1 MIKIIESPRE
11 GMQGV
16 DHLIPSPSKIRFVNH
31 LLKVGF
37 DTVEIGSIVNPKVVP
52 QMADTMELINQLDV
66 GNSSTERMVLVM
78 SSRGAEKVAPI
89 ESVTA
94 LSYPFSFTPSF
105 LEKNVRATVDQVFGI
120 TADVIN
126 FAGKYGKKA
135 VIYISYAYGNP
146 YGDPWHLDL
155 LLEWIGKLKN
165 IGAEIIPLSNVSL
178 EIDAKMVDE
187 VFTAIIREYPD
198 LEFGLHLHHGKG
210 DWAAKVDAAYLAG
223 CRRFDTVMNGFGG
236 CPMSGHE
243 LMGNLATQDLVRFL
257 HEKEIPNPLEP
268 TLLNDAIQIA
278 NEIYQ

>member
-16 DHLIPSPSKIRFVNH
+16 EQFIPTSSKIRFVNQ

-52 QMADTMELINQLDV
+52 QMADTMELVGQLDFS
-66 GNSSTERMVLVM
+66 NSQSERMVLVM
-78 SSRGAEKVAPI
+78 SRRGAERVSPM
-89 ESVTA
+89 EEVTT

-105 LEKNVRATVDQVFGI
+105 LQKNVRSTVDEVYGT
-120 TADVIN
+120 TAEVIN
-126 FAGKYGKKA
+126 FCGRYGKKA

-146 YGDPWHLDL
+146 YGDPWNLDL
-155 LLEWIGKLKN
+155 LLNWIGKLKG
-165 IGAEIIPLSNVSL
+165 IGAQIIPLSNVSL
-178 EIDAKMVDE
+178 EIDAPLIDRI
-187 VFTAIIREYPD
+187 FTAIMKEYAD

-210 DWAAKVDAAYLAG
+210 DWAGKVDAAYLAG

-257 HEKEIPNPLEP
+257 HEKQIPDPLEP
-268 TLLNDAIQIA
+268 ELLKDSIQIA

>member
-16 DHLIPSPSKIRFVNH
+16 EHIIPTSSKIRFVNH

-37 DTVEIGSIVNPKVVP
+37 DTVEIGSIVNPNVVP
-52 QMADTMELINQLDV
+52 QMADTMELLEGLDDT
-66 GNSSTERMVLVM
+66 NAHSERMVLVM
-78 SSRGAEKVAPI
+78 SRSGAERIAPMGK
-89 ESVTA
+89 VTA
-94 LSYPFSFTPSF
+94 LSYPFSFTHSF
-105 LEKNVRATVDQVFGI
+105 LEKNVRSTVEQVFGI

-126 FAGKYGKKA
+126 QSARYGKKA

-155 LLEWIGKLKN
+155 LLEWIGKLKE
-165 IGAEIIPLSNVSL
+165 IGAKIIPLSNVSL
-178 EIDAKMVDE
+178 EIE
-187 VFTAIIREYPD
+187 PETISTVFSSIMKEYPEI
-198 LEFGLHLHHGKG
+198 EFGLHLHHGRG
-210 DWAAKVDAAYLAG
+210 DWAAKLDAAYLTG

-243 LMGNLATQDLVRFL
+243 LMGNLATQDLLRFL
-257 HEKEIPNPLEP
+257 HEKQIPNPLEP
-268 TLLNDAIQIA
+268 TLLNEAIHIA

>member
-16 DHLIPSPSKIRFVNH
+16 EQFIPTSSKIRFVNQ

-52 QMADTMELINQLDV
+52 QMADTMELIGQLDFS
-66 GNSSTERMVLVM
+66 NSQSERMVLVM
-78 SSRGAEKVAPI
+78 SRRGAERVSPMEEI
-89 ESVTA
+89 TT

-105 LEKNVRATVDQVFGI
+105 LQKNVRSTVDQVYGT
-120 TADVIN
+120 TAEVIN
-126 FAGKYGKKA
+126 FCGKYGKKA

-146 YGDPWHLDL
+146 YGDPWNLDL
-155 LLEWIGKLKN
+155 LLNWIGKLKG
-165 IGAEIIPLSNVSL
+165 IGAQIIPLSNVSL
-178 EIDAKMVDE
+178 EIDTPLIDK
-187 VFTAIIREYPD
+187 VFTAIMKEYPD

-210 DWAAKVDAAYLAG
+210 DWAAKVDAAYLVG
-223 CRRFDTVMNGFGG
+223 CRRFDAVMNGFGG

-243 LMGNLATQDLVRFL
+243 LMGNLATQDLMRFL
-257 HEKEIPNPLEP
+257 HEKKIPNPLEP

>member
-16 DHLIPSPSKIRFVNH
+16 EHIIPTSSKIRFVNH

-37 DTVEIGSIVNPKVVP
+37 DTVEIGSIVNPNVVP
-52 QMADTMELINQLDV
+52 QMADTMELIRNLDIS
-66 GNSSTERMVLVM
+66 NSLSERMVLVM
-78 SSRGAEKVAPI
+78 SRRGAERVAPV
-89 ESVTA
+89 ESITA
-94 LSYPFSFTPSF
+94 LSSPFSFTPSF
-105 LEKNVRATVDQVFGI
+105 LEKNVRSTVGQVFSI
-120 TADVIN
+120 TAEVIN
-126 FAGKYGKKA
+126 QSARYGKKA

-146 YGDPWHLDL
+146 YGDPWHIDL

-165 IGAEIIPLSNVSL
+165 IGAAIIPLSNVSL

-187 VFTAIIREYPD
+187 VFKAIIKEYPE
-198 LEFGLHLHHGKG
+198 LEFGLHLHHGTG
-210 DWAAKVDAAYLAG
+210 DWRAKIDAAYLAG

-243 LMGNLATQDLVRFL
+243 LVGNLATQDMVGYL
-257 HEKEIPNPLEP
+257 HEKQLQDPLEP
-268 TLLNDAIQIA
+268 TLLNEAIHIA

>member
-16 DHLIPSPSKIRFVNH
+16 EQIIPTSSKIRFVNH

-52 QMADTMELINQLDV
+52 QMADTLELISQLDF
-66 GNSSTERMVLVM
+66 GNSASERMVLVM

-89 ESVTA
+89 ESVTT

-105 LEKNVRATVDQVFGI
+105 LEKNVRATVDQVYGI

-178 EIDAKMVDE
+178 EIDEIMIDE
-187 VFTAIIREYPD
+187 VFKAIIREHPY
-198 LEFGLHLHHGKG
+198 LEFGLHLHHGQG
-210 DWAAKVDAAYLAG
+210 DWFSKVDAAYLAG

-243 LMGNLATQDLVRFL
+243 LMGNLATQDLVRYF
-257 HEKEIPNPLEP
+257 HEKQIPIPLEP
-268 TLLNDAIQIA
+268 VLLNEAIMIA